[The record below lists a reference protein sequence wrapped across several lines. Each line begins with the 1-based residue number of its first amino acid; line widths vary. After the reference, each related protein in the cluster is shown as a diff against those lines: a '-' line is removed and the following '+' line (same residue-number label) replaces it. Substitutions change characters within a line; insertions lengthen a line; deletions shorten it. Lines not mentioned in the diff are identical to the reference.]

1 VAADECHRGRIGVP
15 SKSISGKAETV
26 SGTEAEATSGVRPR
40 VGVSSCYV
48 FKATSPSC
56 GIGGIPR
63 YAAGRRPAD
72 HRGRGVFAARV
83 MARYPLQHAFSRVSR
98 HLDPRRRADMAAR
111 IESYRRG
118 TVPLSVPIA
127 ILAHYASDDELPWLA
142 GQTWNRFRPRSA
154 CATTCRASAEREALF
169 VARREGTGAF
179 KGQVTARR
187 QDEMPCR
194 ECCWS
199 SQPHSLHVAVGLDP
213 PSWRSI
219 AR

>member
-1 VAADECHRGRIGVP
+1 VP

-83 MARYPLQHAFSRVSR
+83 IARYPLQHAFSRVSR

-142 GQTWNRFRPRSA
+142 GQTTWNRFRPRSG
-154 CATTCRASAEREALF
+154 CATTCRASAPLPGRELAINVQVALSAGDAADLNATA
-169 VARREGTGAF
+169 ARICVHSRD
-179 KGQVTARR
+179 RR
-187 QDEMPCR
+187 L
-194 ECCWS
+194 S
-199 SQPHSLHVAVGLDP
+199 SSA
-213 PSWRSI
+213 
-219 AR
+219 